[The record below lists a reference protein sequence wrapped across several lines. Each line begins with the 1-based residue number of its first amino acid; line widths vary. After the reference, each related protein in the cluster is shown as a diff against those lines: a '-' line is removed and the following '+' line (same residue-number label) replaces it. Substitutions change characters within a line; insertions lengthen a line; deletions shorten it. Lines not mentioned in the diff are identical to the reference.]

1 MNSGARL
8 EQRSVET
15 TQLSKERPDAARAGV
30 RRRELSRFKQVER
43 EDCAHHGGRFGDR
56 WRRSASLRVGCNLR
70 LRRFGWTVHARMIAA
85 FSSPPLPS
93 VRFAQPRLEG
103 QPYRVAR
110 QNEHQ
115 RQTGNAPR
123 FACRD
128 ARPIQL
134 GLLRT
139 FSIRAWTIATR
150 SARGNPSG
158 TMALGLLRLG
168 NPNLTVRFANRNL
181 EPTKRALS
189 RSFFLARDRRARNYF
204 RTHDLFYLAF
214 PMKGCEQ
221 GDYNEAK

>member
-1 MNSGARL
+1 MRAR
-8 EQRSVET
+8 
-15 TQLSKERPDAARAGV
+15 
-30 RRRELSRFKQVER
+30 
-43 EDCAHHGGRFGDR
+43 
-56 WRRSASLRVGCNLR
+56 LRVGCNLR
-70 LRRFGWTVHARMIAA
+70 LRRFGWTLRARMIAA
-85 FSSPPLPS
+85 FSFPLLPS
-93 VRFAQPRLEG
+93 VRFAQSRLEE
-103 QPYRVAR
+103 QPIALLSRTSPNAR
-110 QNEHQ
+110 PAMP
-115 RQTGNAPR
+115 TFCMP
-123 FACRD
+123 D

-168 NPNLTVRFANRNL
+168 NPNLTVRCANRNL
-181 EPTKRALS
+181 GPTKRALS
-189 RSFFLARDRRARNYF
+189 RSFFFARDRRARNYF